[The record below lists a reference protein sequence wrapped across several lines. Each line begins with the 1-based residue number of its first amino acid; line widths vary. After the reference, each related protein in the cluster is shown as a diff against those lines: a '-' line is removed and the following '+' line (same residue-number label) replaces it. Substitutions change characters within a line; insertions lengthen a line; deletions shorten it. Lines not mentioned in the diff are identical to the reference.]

1 MKAVNGL
8 KSRSSASFARIR
20 MTAGVAMT
28 IVFATTAFAQVPP
41 GGAAQPGRGGGGGGR
56 GRGAIQVMTLNTPA
70 FNDDGVIP
78 VKHAQPGRD
87 VSPALSWSGVPDSNV
102 ASFALIVHDAN
113 APIGNGTDDMLHWM
127 VWNIPASARSLPEGV
142 PHGPNLPDGARQ
154 ISASGPYY
162 RGPAAPPT
170 GPPHSYLFELY
181 ALDTMLDVA
190 PVTPGQQIQ
199 PAVTRAAVVAA
210 MAGHVRGKATLVGT
224 FRRAAP

>member
-41 GGAAQPGRGGGGGGR
+41 GGAAQPRRSGGGGGR

-70 FNDDGVIP
+70 FNDGGVIP

-127 VWNIPASARSLPEGV
+127 VWNIPASERSLPEGV
-142 PHGPNLPDGARQ
+142 SHGPNLPDGARQ

-162 RGPAAPPT
+162 RGPAAPST
-170 GPPHSYLFELY
+170 GPAHHYLYELY
-181 ALDTMLDVA
+181 ALDTTLD
-190 PVTPGQQIQ
+190 I
-199 PAVTRAAVVAA
+199 PAVGQSPPLTRAALTAA
-210 MAGHVRGKATLVGT
+210 MAGHIRGKAVMVGT
-224 FRRAAP
+224 FKRAAP